1 MTKINDTVKAAFAL
15 LCTAAAT
22 LEDAANKVKETGK
35 TLILEAALAGMD
47 RDAIRAMFEASWTA
61 NGHTGERAA
70 ASAKDPAGM
79 AWNKVRQQL
88 KSCKLDAA
96 GVPVVVEDPK
106 NPGKWSLVTLGK
118 DGEKPAARMT
128 PAEKQNDEKAREA
141 AKEAAA
147 IDEAWR
153 DLIDA
158 LSPSQFDKL
167 RAKLVAVGMPERY
180 NQKKAA

>member
-1 MTKINDTVKAAFAL
+1 
-15 LCTAAAT
+15 
-22 LEDAANKVKETGK
+22 
-35 TLILEAALAGMD
+35 
-47 RDAIRAMFEASWTA
+47 
-61 NGHTGERAA
+61 
-70 ASAKDPAGM
+70 
-79 AWNKVRQQL
+79 
-88 KSCKLDAA
+88 
-96 GVPVVVEDPK
+96 
-106 NPGKWSLVTLGK
+106 
-118 DGEKPAARMT
+118 MT